1 MLDGFVKKSPVKL
14 KDLAEYMNI
23 AAPSLCKI
31 MKAKF
36 YMSNDDYDKVYDYI
50 SSHNGIVPRQ
60 DNVSAY
66 PSDKSK
72 GSWDIWIDN
81 QFVVTM
87 IFSNDDDLL
96 SFLNGN
102 DGRLWFIKEHFMN
115 KDNITYDN
123 RIALRGH
130 TKK

>member
-1 MLDGFVKKSPVKL
+1 
-14 KDLAEYMNI
+14 
-23 AAPSLCKI
+23 
-31 MKAKF
+31 
-36 YMSNDDYDKVYDYI
+36 MSNDDYDKVYDYI

-96 SFLNGN
+96 NFLNGN

-115 KDNITYDN
+115 KDDIVYDN

>member
-96 SFLNGN
+96 VSLMEMTEDYGSLKNT
-102 DGRLWFIKEHFMN
+102 L
-115 KDNITYDN
+115 
-123 RIALRGH
+123 
-130 TKK
+130 